1 MKYPV
6 VEKFIS
12 INGEG
17 ARAGELA
24 AFIRLKG
31 CNLRC
36 PYCDTKWA
44 YSVDAPAE
52 FISSEELCAFTDGIT
67 NVTITGGEPMLYPI
81 GELCEVLIKNGHR
94 VEIETNGSISIG
106 ELAKSSYRPVFTLDY
121 KCPSSK
127 MEQKMNI
134 ENYKYLM
141 ADDTVKFVVS
151 NDSDL
156 IRAAEIIEKN
166 SLTEKCHVYF
176 SPVFGEITAENI
188 VEFMKDNKLN
198 NVRIQLQLHKYIW
211 QPEMRGV

>member
-44 YSVDAPAE
+44 YGDDAPVE
-52 FISSEELCAFTDGIT
+52 IISSKELCAFAGGIT
-67 NVTITGGEPMLYPI
+67 NVTITGGEPMLHPL
-81 GELCEVLIKNGHR
+81 GELCDILIKNGHR
-94 VEIETNGSISIG
+94 VEIETNGSVSIE
-106 ELAKSSYRPVFTLDY
+106 ELAKSEYRPVFTLDY

-127 MEQKMNI
+127 MEHLMNTD
-134 ENYKYLM
+134 NYDYLTP
-141 ADDTVKFVVS
+141 DDTVKFVVS
-151 NDSDL
+151 DDNDL
-156 IRAAEIIEKN
+156 HRAAEIINKY
-166 SLTEKCHVYF
+166 SLTEKC
-176 SPVFGEITAENI
+176 
-188 VEFMKDNKLN
+188 
-198 NVRIQLQLHKYIW
+198 
-211 QPEMRGV
+211 